1 MRNLRGAD
9 VAPSSQPAIHATAN
23 QPRVLDKGDQNG
35 GVVSENDQYP
45 NAFVITN
52 SMGKSTKAASVATA
66 VAVWALVQPVGTMAQ
81 Q

>member
-1 MRNLRGAD
+1 MRNLRAVV
-9 VAPSSQPAIHATAN
+9 VAPRSQPAIHATAN
-23 QPRVLDKGDQNG
+23 QPKVLDKGDQNG

-52 SMGKSTKAASVATA
+52 SMGKSTNAASVATA
-66 VAVWALVQPVGTMAQ
+66 VAVFTRLQPVGTMAQ